1 MAGTRIQ
8 NNDAIAGCFT
18 SHITILLCI
27 IAIMAAVA
35 TATATA
41 MVEESN
47 LYLLDCQRIDTEVRR
62 NNTWDL
68 RLQQDPDIQYN
79 KYIWAEH
86 DKNRK

>member
-1 MAGTRIQ
+1 MYVWRTRIQ

-27 IAIMAAVA
+27 IVIIAAVA
-35 TATATA
+35 TTTTATV

-62 NNTWDL
+62 TWDL
-68 RLQQDPDIQYN
+68 RQQQDPDTI
-79 KYIWAEH
+79 
-86 DKNRK
+86 